1 MGLEKAKK
9 QEQQSRRRRTGSGAA
24 RGAANWMLVDPEML
38 QYTITAVAQKGGA
51 LRLGYTRDG
60 GAYAIGIYGDGDP
73 YTEYVSPQEDLNEHL
88 RSIAAD
94 FGNITGDGTF
104 VGDGNGGAAPGSK
117 GAR

>member
-1 MGLEKAKK
+1 MGLEKARK
-9 QEQQSRRRRTGSGAA
+9 QESQQRRRRSGNGGA
-24 RGAANWMLVDPEML
+24 RGASNWMLVDAEML
-38 QYTITAVAQKGGA
+38 QYAITAVAQKGGA

-60 GAYAIGIYGDGDP
+60 GAFAIGIYGDGDP
-73 YTEYVSPQEDLNEHL
+73 YTEYVSPQEDINEHL

-104 VGDGNGGAAPGSK
+104 VGGGDPPGDGSGK